1 MRFVALVAALL
12 AGWVQ
17 AQSLEPE
24 TARERILEEV
34 RSEVFLNK
42 HQLSAR
48 DVKELTMQDL
58 VFERDGRV
66 HAYVQ
71 QCHQGKPIEGAVLGL
86 HYNASGE
93 LTSSNSRAVAIPA
106 RMPAY
111 VEPMNWGSM
120 IPSMANLEREAI
132 ADYTVFEEGSLYW
145 KTCWWPS
152 EQGLTSAVYAVCFDR
167 QTQSWVTRWLTQE
180 GLVKTG
186 TWTQD
191 CAWGGPEVGRRAGD
205 NAQYKAFDFPIE
217 SPLYGSPS
225 LLTSPADSMASPF
238 GWHDVNGVSG
248 AEYTITRGNNVYAS
262 EDANADNQPGYSPS
276 SNTLD
281 FQYSFDLSMINPSQ
295 YQDFAITNLFV
306 INNRLHDILWH
317 YEFDEASGNFQ
328 EKNYSGAGKGND
340 AVQAD
345 AQDGSGTNNANFST
359 PPDGSDPRMQMFV
372 WDGGGGSGATLQVE
386 SSGDRYRVGIQAN
399 TWGKAIDDQ
408 PIVGKLVWV
417 EDGTSQSRQGCAT
430 LDNGPDLS
438 GNIAAIMRGGCTFA
452 QKVYKAQR
460 EGAIAAVIFDTSVA
474 DQIITMASDNTT
486 QARNTTIS
494 AAFLKYSHANI
505 IKALM
510 NNGDVEIRLFDSS
523 AYEPMTD
530 SDLEMGVIAHEFG
543 HGVSNRLTCGPS
555 NSNGLSNNEQM
566 GEGWSD
572 FLALAFT
579 HEQGDVGSDPR
590 GIGNW
595 LINEDRNGGGIRTYP
610 YSTNM
615 SINPH
620 TYQNIAKAA
629 SGIQTEVHYLG
640 EVWCAMLWD
649 MYWEFVDEYG
659 YDSDLSY
666 GTGGNNMAIQ
676 LVIDAMKLQP
686 CNPGFVD
693 GRDALL
699 EADDARYGG
708 KHADLIWKAF
718 ARRGLGYSAA
728 QGNPNNTAD
737 GEEAFDL
744 PPQTNA
750 VESMVSEWVR
760 VFPNPSQDWVRI
772 EPRDVRRLDAVQLL
786 DAQGRE
792 ISTGKQV
799 HVGGAHT
806 LDLRDVPAGIYTLS
820 VQSGSLTSRFALI
833 HR

>member
-1 MRFVALVAALL
+1 MRIFATALALMCS
-12 AGWVQ
+12 WVQ
-17 AQSLEPE
+17 AQSLQPE
-24 TARERILEEV
+24 TAKERIFEQV
-34 RSEVFLNK
+34 RSAAFLDQ
-42 HQLSAR
+42 HQLNDR
-48 DVKELTMQDL
+48 DVKELTVQDL

-71 QCHQGKPIEGAVLGL
+71 QCHQGLPIEGAVLGL
-86 HYNASGE
+86 HYNAGGE
-93 LTSSNSRAVAIPA
+93 LTSSNSRAVNIPA

-111 VEPMNWGSM
+111 VEPLNWEAF
-120 IPSMANLEREAI
+120 IPSVAVLEREAI
-132 ADYTVFEEGSLYW
+132 TDYTVYKEGSLYW
-145 KTCWWPS
+145 KTCWWPN
-152 EQGLTSAVYAVCFDR
+152 EQGLISAVYAVCFDR
-167 QTQSWVTRWLTQE
+167 QTQSWVTLWLTQE

-186 TWTQD
+186 SWTQD
-191 CAWGGPEVGRRAGD
+191 CAWGAPELKRRAGD

-225 LLTSPADSMASPF
+225 LLTSLADSMASPF

-276 SNTLD
+276 SSTLD
-281 FQYSFDLSMINPSQ
+281 FQYSFDQSMSNPSQ

-417 EDGTSQSRQGCAT
+417 EDGTPQSRQGCAT

-460 EGAIAAVIFDTSVA
+460 EGAIAAVIFDTSAA

-543 HGVSNRLTCGPS
+543 HGVT
-555 NSNGLSNNEQM
+555 
-566 GEGWSD
+566 
-572 FLALAFT
+572 T
-579 HEQGDVGSDPR
+579 
-590 GIGNW
+590 
-595 LINEDRNGGGIRTYP
+595 
-610 YSTNM
+610 
-615 SINPH
+615 
-620 TYQNIAKAA
+620 
-629 SGIQTEVHYLG
+629 
-640 EVWCAMLWD
+640 
-649 MYWEFVDEYG
+649 
-659 YDSDLSY
+659 
-666 GTGGNNMAIQ
+666 
-676 LVIDAMKLQP
+676 
-686 CNPGFVD
+686 
-693 GRDALL
+693 
-699 EADDARYGG
+699 
-708 KHADLIWKAF
+708 
-718 ARRGLGYSAA
+718 
-728 QGNPNNTAD
+728 
-737 GEEAFDL
+737 
-744 PPQTNA
+744 
-750 VESMVSEWVR
+750 
-760 VFPNPSQDWVRI
+760 
-772 EPRDVRRLDAVQLL
+772 
-786 DAQGRE
+786 
-792 ISTGKQV
+792 
-799 HVGGAHT
+799 
-806 LDLRDVPAGIYTLS
+806 
-820 VQSGSLTSRFALI
+820 
-833 HR
+833 

>member
-1 MRFVALVAALL
+1 MRILALALAFVSA
-12 AGWVQ
+12 WVQ
-17 AQSLEPE
+17 AQQLQPE
-24 TARERILEEV
+24 TARDRVFEQV
-34 RSEVFLNK
+34 RSAAFLEK
-42 HQLSAR
+42 HKLTAR
-48 DVKELTMQDL
+48 DVNELTMQDL

-86 HYNASGE
+86 HFNVRGE
-93 LTSSNSRAVAIPA
+93 MTSSNSRAVTIPA

-111 VEPMNWGSM
+111 VEPLSWESM
-120 IPSMANLEREAI
+120 IPSVSSLEREAI
-132 ADYTVFEEGSLYW
+132 ADYTVYEEGILYW
-145 KTCWWPS
+145 KACWWPS
-152 EQGLTSAVYAVCFDR
+152 EQGLASAVYAVCFDMESR
-167 QTQSWVTRWLTQE
+167 GWITRWMTEE

-186 TWTQD
+186 SWTQD

-217 SPLYGSPS
+217 SPLYGNPS
-225 LLTSPADSMASPF
+225 LLSSPADSMASPF

-262 EDANADNQPGYSPS
+262 EDADANDQPGYSPS
-276 SNTLD
+276 SSALD
-281 FQYSFDLSMINPSQ
+281 FQYSFDVSTKNPSQ

-317 YEFDEASGNFQ
+317 YGFDEAGGNFQ
-328 EKNYSGAGKGND
+328 QKNYSGAGKGND

-359 PPDGSDPRMQMFV
+359 PPDGSDPRMQMYV

-386 SSGDRYRVGIQAN
+386 SNGNRYGVGVQAN
-399 TWGKAIDDQ
+399 TWGKALSDQ

-460 EGAIAAVIFDTSVA
+460 EGAIAAVIFDTSAV
-474 DQIITMASDNTT
+474 DQVITMASDNTT

-523 AYEPMTD
+523 AYEPKTD
-530 SDLEMGVIAHEFG
+530 SDLDMGVIAHEFG
-543 HGVSNRLTCGPS
+543 HGLSNRLTCGPS
-555 NSNGLSNNEQM
+555 NSNGLTNNEQM

-572 FLALAFT
+572 FLCLALT
-579 HEQGDVGSDPR
+579 HEPGDVGSDPR

-615 SINPH
+615 SVNPH

-629 SGIQTEVHYLG
+629 NGVQTSVHYLG
-640 EVWCAMLWD
+640 EVWCSMLWD

-659 YDSDLSY
+659 FDSDFSY

-676 LVIDAMKLQP
+676 LVVDALKLQA
-686 CNPGFVD
+686 CGPGFVD
-693 GRDALL
+693 GRDAIL

-750 VESMVSEWVR
+750 VESMASTWVR

-772 EPRDVRRLDAVQLL
+772 EPRDVHRLDAVQLF

-792 ISTGKQV
+792 LSVGQHV
-799 HVGGAHT
+799 HVGGALT
-806 LDLRDVPAGIYTLS
+806 LDLREVPAGMYTLS
-820 VQSGSLTSRFALI
+820 VQSGTLTSRFALI